1 MPIERFH
8 ADRLAALERFR
19 TGAGPEPAPPVSPP
33 APAGVITGEI
43 SIPGPHGPIRLRTY
57 RPDGPPAG
65 LAPGSAGPPAGP
77 GSALLWAHGG
87 GFRHGSAD
95 MPEGDW
101 VSAQLAARAGA
112 YVVSVDYRLATE
124 GVRYPV
130 PLDDVFAAW
139 TWFTGAADLPDR
151 RAIGG
156 ASAGAAL
163 ALAATLRARDA
174 GGPVPDALLLAYP
187 FAHFPNP
194 AADADLAAALSEA
207 LPPGARFTAAGI
219 EDMVRN
225 YVGRISDLPPDALPG
240 AARLTGLPPA
250 WILLSEYDDLRT
262 SGELLARQLDSATVF
277 VAEGAPHGH
286 LNHPA
291 DLPGT
296 TGSLSFFA
304 AALVSLS

>member
-1 MPIERFH
+1 MPLDRFH
-8 ADRLAALERFR
+8 ADRLAARERFR
-19 TGAGPEPAPPVSPP
+19 LGSGPEPAPPVSPP
-33 APAGVITGEI
+33 APAGVIAGEI

-57 RPDGPPAG
+57 RPDGPA
-65 LAPGSAGPPAGP
+65 AA
-77 GSALLWAHGG
+77 ALLWAHGG

-101 VSAQLAARAGA
+101 VSAQLAAEAGA
-112 YVVSVDYRLATE
+112 HVVSVDYRLAAG

-130 PLDDVFAAW
+130 PLDDVHAAW
-139 TWFTGAADLPDR
+139 SWLASAAGLPSR

-163 ALAATLRARDA
+163 ALGAALRARDT
-174 GGPVPDALLLAYP
+174 GRPVPAALLLAYP

-194 AADADLAAALSEA
+194 AADASLAAALSEA
-207 LPPGARFTAAGI
+207 LPPVSRFTAAGV

-240 AARLTGLPPA
+240 AARLAGLPPVS
-250 WILLSEYDDLRT
+250 IVLSEYDDLRT
-262 SGELLARQLDSATVF
+262 SGELLARQL
-277 VAEGAPHGH
+277 AEAGVDVSTYLARGMPHGH
-286 LNHPA
+286 LNHPV

-296 TGSLSFFA
+296 VGSLSFLGS
-304 AALVSLS
+304 ALV

>member
-43 SIPGPHGPIRLRTY
+43 GIPGPHGPIRLRTY
-57 RPDGPPAG
+57 RPDGPPA
-65 LAPGSAGPPAGP
+65 A
-77 GSALLWAHGG
+77 ALLWAHGG

-101 VSAQLAARAGA
+101 VSAQLAARAAA
-112 YVVSVDYRLATE
+112 YVVSVDYRLATG

-130 PLDDVFAAW
+130 PLDDVSAAW
-139 TWFTGAADLPDR
+139 SWFAEAADLPPR

-163 ALAATLRARDA
+163 ALAAAVRARDT
-174 GGPVPDALLLAYP
+174 GRPVPDALLLAYP

-207 LPPGARFTAAGI
+207 LPPVARFTAAGI

-250 WILLSEYDDLRT
+250 WIVLSEYDDLRT
-262 SGELLARQLDSATVF
+262 SGELLARQLDSATVYL
-277 VAEGAPHGH
+277 AEGMPHGH
-286 LNHPA
+286 LNHPS
-291 DLPGT
+291 DLPGAA
-296 TGSLSFFA
+296 GSLDFFA
-304 AALVSLS
+304 AALSDVKNGVDLDVEAL